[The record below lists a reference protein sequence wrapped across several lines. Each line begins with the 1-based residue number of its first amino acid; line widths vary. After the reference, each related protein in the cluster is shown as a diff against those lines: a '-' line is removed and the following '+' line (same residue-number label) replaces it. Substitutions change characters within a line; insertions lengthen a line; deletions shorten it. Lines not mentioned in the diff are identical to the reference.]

1 MLGIIATV
9 CGIIFGMVAMSLS
22 LRNHIRQIKQDFER
36 RLAEEMNRQSEAKVK
51 AYAAQRDFEH
61 LDRHQEQLKLAV
73 AELQD
78 DFTEME
84 KKLLEMQII
93 GKGAYN
99 RIEQVAARLDAN
111 GITMGGSSHR
121 PPQ

>member
-121 PPQ
+121 PPP

>member
-1 MLGIIATV
+1 MIEIIATV
-9 CGIIFGMVAMSLS
+9 CGLVFGMVAMSLS

-36 RLAEEMNRQSEAKVK
+36 RLAEEMTRQSEAKVK
-51 AYAAQRDFEH
+51 AYAAERDFQH

-121 PPQ
+121 PSP

>member
-73 AELQD
+73 SELQD

-111 GITMGGSSHR
+111 GITMGGSHR

>member
-1 MLGIIATV
+1 MIEIIATV
-9 CGIIFGMVAMSLS
+9 CGLVFGMVAMSLS

-36 RLAEEMNRQSEAKVK
+36 RLSEEMTRQSEAKVK

-121 PPQ
+121 PSP

>member
-36 RLAEEMNRQSEAKVK
+36 RLAEEMSRQSEAKVK

-111 GITMGGSSHR
+111 GITMGGSHR

>member
-1 MLGIIATV
+1 MIEIIATV
-9 CGIIFGMVAMSLS
+9 CGLVFGMVAMSLS

-36 RLAEEMNRQSEAKVK
+36 RLSEEMTRQSEAKVK

-111 GITMGGSSHR
+111 GITMGGGSHR

>member
-1 MLGIIATV
+1 MLGIVATV

-36 RLAEEMNRQSEAKVK
+36 RLSEEMTRQSEAKVK

-121 PPQ
+121 PPP

>member
-1 MLGIIATV
+1 MIEIIATV
-9 CGIIFGMVAMSLS
+9 CGLVFGMVAMSLS

-111 GITMGGSSHR
+111 GITMGGSHR

>member
-121 PPQ
+121 PSP

>member
-1 MLGIIATV
+1 MIEIIATV
-9 CGIIFGMVAMSLS
+9 CGLVFGMVAMSLS

-36 RLAEEMNRQSEAKVK
+36 RLAEEMTRQSEAKVK

-73 AELQD
+73 SELQD
-78 DFTEME
+78 DLAEME
-84 KKLLEMQII
+84 KNLLEMQII

-111 GITMGGSSHR
+111 GITMGGSHR

>member
-111 GITMGGSSHR
+111 GITMGGSHR

>member
-36 RLAEEMNRQSEAKVK
+36 RLSEEMNRQSEAKVK

-84 KKLLEMQII
+84 KNLLEMQII

-111 GITMGGSSHR
+111 GITMGGGSHR

>member
-36 RLAEEMNRQSEAKVK
+36 RLAEEMTRQSEAKVK

-73 AELQD
+73 SELQD

-84 KKLLEMQII
+84 KNLLEMQII

-121 PPQ
+121 PSP

>member
-1 MLGIIATV
+1 MIEIIATV
-9 CGIIFGMVAMSLS
+9 CGLVFGMVAMSLS

-111 GITMGGSSHR
+111 GITMGGGSHR

>member
-1 MLGIIATV
+1 MLGIVATV

>member
-36 RLAEEMNRQSEAKVK
+36 RLSEEMNRQSEAKVK

-111 GITMGGSSHR
+111 GITMGGGSHR

>member
-1 MLGIIATV
+1 MIEIIATV
-9 CGIIFGMVAMSLS
+9 CGLVFGMVAMSLS

-36 RLAEEMNRQSEAKVK
+36 RLAEEMTRQSEAKVK

-111 GITMGGSSHR
+111 GITMGGSHR

>member
-1 MLGIIATV
+1 MLGIIATI
-9 CGIIFGMVAMSLS
+9 CGIIFGMVAMAVS
-22 LRNHIRQIKQDFER
+22 LRNHIREIKKDFER
-36 RLAEEMNRQSEAKVK
+36 RLAEEMSRQSEAKVK
-51 AYAAQRDFEH
+51 EYAAQRDFEH

-111 GITMGGSSHR
+111 GITMGGGSHR